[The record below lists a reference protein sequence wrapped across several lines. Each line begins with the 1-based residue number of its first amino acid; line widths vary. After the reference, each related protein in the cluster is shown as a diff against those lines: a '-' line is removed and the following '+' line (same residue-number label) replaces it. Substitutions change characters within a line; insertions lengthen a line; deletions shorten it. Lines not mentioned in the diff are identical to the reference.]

1 VAAVSAVAANA
12 STAEVDAAEDE
23 AAEVV
28 APEDEAAEVAAAD
41 EVPGKLNS
49 SGTELS
55 PPPSPS
61 PPPPPSSTKMFLRS
75 PTVRRFSSVEWLLCS
90 VSSVAWNVLE

>member
-12 STAEVDAAEDE
+12 STAEVD
-23 AAEVV
+23 

-55 PPPSPS
+55 PPPSPL
-61 PPPPPSSTKMFLRS
+61 PPPPSSTKMFLRS